1 MASYGTLAYAE
12 NPVKATNEA
21 ELSEIYDFKP
31 LVDRSQE
38 VPQLDDATMKSIY
51 GEPAGTTPFVLTGRV
66 ENLENAIRIEHDE
79 VDWYGWYL
87 GARTYLSKWGGLD
100 CAPGTPIKFYRNG
113 VIEVDSTD
121 IACMNSVAGKI
132 YPLPAGTQLDAV
144 ILPVRLGKLPP
155 ASQPELF
162 NHIKSA
168 ERKY

>member
-1 MASYGTLAYAE
+1 MTYGGVVYAE
-12 NPVKATNEA
+12 NPGKSLNESDI
-21 ELSEIYDFKP
+21 SEVYEFKP

-38 VPQLDDATMKSIY
+38 TPQLDDATMKNIY

-87 GARTYLSKWGGLD
+87 GARSYLSKWGGLD
-100 CAPGTPIKFYRNG
+100 CEAGTPIKFYRNG
-113 VIEVDSTD
+113 VIEVDSVD
-121 IACMNSVAGKI
+121 LACQHSVAGKI
-132 YPLPAGTQLDAV
+132 FPLPAGTQLDAV

-162 NHIKSA
+162 NHIKAS
-168 ERKY
+168 EHR